1 MDRWA
6 SMSGKSQG
14 KNRKTKEIRKGK
26 ASEETK
32 KRCSSKSG
40 GSPVFQCFVVPEGRR
55 LAKAAG
61 AQPSGEM
68 RNENLDVVVAP
79 ITCENQ
85 NVKSTSASEHFWKLR
100 CSKVHGIVA
109 PSAVG
114 SKNVKNLPFSGNFWK
129 LRCSKGASCC
139 GAKHISK

>member
-6 SMSGKSQG
+6 SMSGKRVG
-14 KNRKTKEIRKGK
+14 RAREKNRKTKEIRKGK
-26 ASEETK
+26 ASEETR

-40 GSPVFQCFVVPEGRR
+40 GSPVFQCFVVPEGSGRR

-100 CSKVHGIVA
+100 CRKI
-109 PSAVG
+109 P
-114 SKNVKNLPFSGNFWK
+114 
-129 LRCSKGASCC
+129 RRC
-139 GAKHISK
+139 GAK